1 MLFDLVE
8 AFRKTSIF
16 YMLLHGIGHER
27 RSRQLFYSQLNKE
40 QWNQSRPW
48 LMMWS
53 REIRNGETS
62 KSMTDSPKHWIVKH
76 GRHSFNQ
83 PYRTS
88 GKRWWCSIYSWKA
101 LYYYNNQRCSAA
113 KERIQ
118 STTTFN
124 QNKIFVVAFMYVSQI
139 FTYSSEFIF
148 HQLIVAFLD

>member
-53 REIRNGETS
+53 RGIRNGETS

-83 PYRTS
+83 RHRTG
-88 GKRWWCSIYSWKA
+88 GKRWWWVDCVVYTVEKTLYIKCNT
-101 LYYYNNQRCSAA
+101 YYYNNQKCSAA

-124 QNKIFVVAFMYVSQI
+124 LNKIFVVAFM
-139 FTYSSEFIF
+139 
-148 HQLIVAFLD
+148 